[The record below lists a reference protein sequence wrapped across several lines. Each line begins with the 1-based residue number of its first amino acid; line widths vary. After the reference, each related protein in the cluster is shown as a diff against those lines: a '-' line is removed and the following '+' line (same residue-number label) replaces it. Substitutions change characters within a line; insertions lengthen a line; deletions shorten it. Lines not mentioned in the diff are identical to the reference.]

1 MKGKISKD
9 VLFGIFVVLLFLS
22 TPLFMTY
29 LPNMSRFEIYFFKNP
44 EIREP
49 LLKVPL
55 LLHDAGMDKLAVC
68 RIYLF
73 LINLFIY
80 EMCIY
85 LHVFLLGMLFPASQI
100 INMPACSVACH
111 IVFAYIA

>member
-73 LINLFIY
+73 LINL
-80 EMCIY
+80 